1 MIRSFMTEARESW
14 QSFFSYAQQTKT
26 LRWFIGLSIVFLYG
40 IRLTQGDIFVDSD
53 IMLTDPQN
61 LIFSWY
67 GHQRFGLVFTKQL
80 FSLTRLLPFQQ
91 NALFLLT
98 EFLLAW
104 EICF

>member
-67 GHQRFGLVFTKQL
+67 GHQRFGLVFTKPLPPCFCVFWHPTAAEDGFTTEEVCCGL
-80 FSLTRLLPFQQ
+80 F
-91 NALFLLT
+91 
-98 EFLLAW
+98 
-104 EICF
+104 